1 MAKETKDM
9 EKIWVCE
16 KRKLKDLLPNEDNPR
31 RISQAKLEKLQSQ
44 IQRLGFHNPPKVDND
59 GVIIG
64 GNQRY
69 KALMEIGGGEL
80 EIPVMIPQFKLTKKE
95 REEIIITDNI
105 SDGDWDLEKL
115 ELDFDTDELNK
126 WGLDIDFG
134 ISGLMDELE
143 DGAFSDKINSNS
155 ETFAVSFSFP
165 KEYEPEIQEAIK
177 KVGKSAIVDQILNF
191 LDLELGDG
199 DNE

>member
-1 MAKETKDM
+1 MS
-9 EKIWVCE
+9 EKKWVCE
-16 KRKLKDLLPNEDNPR
+16 MRKLKDLLPNENNPR
-31 RISQAKLEKLQSQ
+31 RISDSKLEKLKSQ
-44 IQRLGFHNPPKVDND
+44 IERLGFHNPPKVDND

-69 KALMEIGGGEL
+69 KALMALGGAEL
-80 EIPVMIPQFKLTKKE
+80 EVPVMIPQFKLTKKE

-143 DGAFSDKINSNS
+143 AGAFTDKVNSNS
-155 ETFAVSFSFP
+155 EVFAVSLNFP
-165 KEYEPEIQEAIK
+165 KEYEAEILDAIK
-177 KVGKSAIVDQILNF
+177 KVGKTAIVAEVLDF
-191 LDLELGDG
+191 LGIETDIDTE
-199 DNE
+199 E